1 MKKIFLPALA
11 LLVFGG
17 VSSAQVSQRQPAKTA
32 GVVVTKP
39 AVISKSMNKTASVTP
54 AKTTKPA
61 TNKTV
66 AIKRKHKQ
74 KARKP
79 KKQ

>member
-1 MKKIFLPALA
+1 MKKIVLPVLA

-17 VSSAQVSQRQPAKTA
+17 VTSAQVSQKQQVKTA
-32 GVVVTKP
+32 GLVINKP
-39 AVISKSMNKTASVTP
+39 AASSKSMNKTASVTP
-54 AKTTKPA
+54 AKTTKLA